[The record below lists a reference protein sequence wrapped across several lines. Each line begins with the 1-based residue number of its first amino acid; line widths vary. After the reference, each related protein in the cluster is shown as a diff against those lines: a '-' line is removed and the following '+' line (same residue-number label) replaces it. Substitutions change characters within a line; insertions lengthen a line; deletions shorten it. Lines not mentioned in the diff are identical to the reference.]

1 MLSTELGR
9 LRLCGWTEGISFL
22 LLLGVAMP
30 LKYMMDM
37 PMAVRWVGMAH
48 GLLWMLYVSLLYAT
62 YQSRKWPTSLL
73 LAGFFASVMPFG
85 PFIFERYVP
94 VDGESAQQGDD

>member
-9 LRLCGWTEGISFL
+9 LKLCGWIEGISFL

-48 GLLWMLYVSLLYAT
+48 GLLWMLYVSLLYAM
-62 YQSRKWPTSLL
+62 YQSQKWPTRLL
-73 LAGFFASVMPFG
+73 LGGLFASIMPFG

-94 VDGESAQQGDD
+94 VLSESPQHGDD